1 MALLPFFN
9 KYPYTNLEQLNLD
22 WMMEKIG
29 GFDARITDNTE
40 KITVLREDLTTETN
54 DRIDADNE
62 LDLKIA
68 AEAAA
73 RLAADNALS
82 GDITNEA
89 TARAAADTALSD
101 RITAEVDARTAAD
114 TAEATARANADT
126 TLQGNID
133 AEATAR
139 AAADTALTNLING
152 KFTVVTITSD
162 QGVWSITSDN
172 QADLFDL
179 TKNVMLYHDQAGV
192 YYQRDGVEKHG
203 SITQA
208 KFSTFT
214 AGTEDRTLTV
224 EGETFSF
231 NDLNYVGGTTFVI
244 TTNDD
249 GETIINITY
258 ASINV
263 DDTLELVCEDRIEI
277 DALKP
282 VIIEIDASDDNF
294 DNNTTFTTSF
304 DDWDK
309 LQNDNVIVQIT
320 TPHDLVVRC
329 NKITNMSEHMP
340 GAQFVIDFMYE
351 EIKALNINY
360 DAGTDTVDI
369 NVFDETFM
377 MHNAIVVEYN
387 SGTSSYDVIQGDLT
401 QLGIDNLYTNVYD
414 RTNVIDVREYR
425 LTGVYRNAG
434 GTGNVYIFSNSKCE
448 IDSVTNLP
456 KMTIDQF
463 TFTWNSNTDT
473 YDISFNT
480 YVIHSAA

>member
-40 KITVLREDLTTETN
+40 KITVLRTDLTTETN

-82 GDITNEA
+82 GDITAEA
-89 TARAAADTALSD
+89 TARTNADTALSD
-101 RITAEVDARTAAD
+101 RITAEVTART
-114 TAEATARANADT
+114 NADT
-126 TLQGNID
+126 TLQNNIT
-133 AEATAR
+133 AEAGAR

-162 QGVWSITSDN
+162 QGIWSITSDN
-172 QADLFDL
+172 QSDLFDL

-192 YYQRDGVEKHG
+192 YYQRDNVETHG

-208 KFSTFT
+208 KFT
-214 AGTEDRTLTV
+214 AVSVGTEDRTITV

-231 NDLNYVGGTTFVI
+231 NDLNYVGGTTFTI

-249 GETIINITY
+249 GETILSITY
-258 ASINV
+258 ASNSV

-282 VIIEIDASDDNF
+282 VIIELDASDDNF
-294 DNNTTFTTSF
+294 DINTAFTTSF

-329 NKITNMSEHMP
+329 NKITNMSENMP
-340 GAQFVIDFMYE
+340 GAQFLIDFAYD
-351 EIKALNINY
+351 EIKALNIDY
-360 DAGTDTVDI
+360 DGGTDTVDI
-369 NVFDETFM
+369 GIFDETFM
-377 MHNAIVVEYN
+377 LHNEILIEYN

-401 QLGIDNLYTNVYD
+401 RMGVDGFYTTVHD
-414 RTNVIDVREYR
+414 RTNIIDIHEYR

-434 GTGNVYIFSNSKCE
+434 GTGNIYIFSNSQCGIDGATNKPE
-448 IDSVTNLP
+448 II
-456 KMTIDQF
+456 IDQF
-463 TFTWNSNTDT
+463 TFTWNPNTDT
-473 YDISFNT
+473 YDIAKDSYTF
-480 YVIHSAA
+480 ISA

>member
-40 KITVLREDLTTETN
+40 KITVLRTDLTTETN

-89 TARAAADTALSD
+89 ATRAAADTALSD
-101 RITAEVDARTAAD
+101 RITAEVNARTAAD
-114 TAEATARANADT
+114 TTLQNNITAEA
-126 TLQGNID
+126 G
-133 AEATAR
+133 AR

-172 QADLFDL
+172 QSDLFDL

-192 YYQRDGVEKHG
+192 YYQRDNVETHG

-208 KFSTFT
+208 KFT
-214 AGTEDRTLTV
+214 AVSVGTEDRTITV

-231 NDLNYVGGTTFVI
+231 NDLNYVGGTTFTI

-249 GETIINITY
+249 GETILSITY
-258 ASINV
+258 ASNSV

-282 VIIEIDASDDNF
+282 VVIEITASD
-294 DNNTTFTTSF
+294 NNLDGSTTFTTVF

-320 TPHDLVVRC
+320 TPDDRVIRC
-329 NKITNMSEHMP
+329 NKITNMSENMP
-340 GAQFVIDFMYE
+340 GAQFLIDFTYD
-351 EIKALNINY
+351 EIKALNIDY
-360 DAGTDTVDI
+360 DGGTDTVDI
-369 NVFDETFM
+369 GIFDETFM
-377 MHNAIVVEYN
+377 LHNEILIEYN

-401 QLGIDNLYTNVYD
+401 RMGVDGFYTTVHD
-414 RTNVIDVREYR
+414 RTNIIDIHEYR
-425 LTGVYRNAG
+425 LTGVYRNSG
-434 GTGNVYIFSNSKCE
+434 GTGNIYIFSNSQCGIDGATNKPE
-448 IDSVTNLP
+448 II
-456 KMTIDQF
+456 IDQF
-463 TFTWNSNTDT
+463 TFTWNPNTDT
-473 YDISFNT
+473 YDIAKDSYTF
-480 YVIHSAA
+480 ISA